1 VTTHPARW
9 RPKEQVLS
17 TYLISPAITAFAQ
30 TEMGRILASAA
41 AIFVAALLLKVIQR
55 RARNQSRACLEDQHG
70 KNSFVLLKNVVLLC
84 TMLVIAAIWASKI
97 AGAALSLA
105 AVGGAMLIIS
115 KEFVANLLGSAYLT
129 ATRSYRV
136 GDFIEIDG
144 LSGRVIDTD
153 LLATTLLEMGDGSQL
168 TSRAA
173 TIPHSLLLTKPLHNL
188 TATGEFAI
196 NMLKIVVDPSD
207 DLIAHEKAL
216 LKAAND
222 VCGPWLV
229 NANLHLMRFESREL
243 MDLPS
248 AHPRV
253 ILQLHSAKEA
263 TLSLRYTCVP
273 NQKVN
278 VEQTILR
285 NYLKG
290 RPSSCWQEPT

>member
-1 VTTHPARW
+1 
-9 RPKEQVLS
+9 LS
-17 TYLISPAITAFAQ
+17 TALISPAVTAFAQ
-30 TEMGRILASAA
+30 SEMGRILASLT
-41 AIFVAALLLKVIQR
+41 AILVAALLMKIIQR

-70 KNSFVLLKNVVLLC
+70 KNGFVLQKNLVLLC
-84 TMLVIAAIWASKI
+84 TVLVVIAIWASKI

-115 KEFVANLLGSAYLT
+115 KDFVANLLGSAYLT

-136 GDFIEIDG
+136 GDFVEIDG

-168 TSRAA
+168 TSRVA
-173 TIPHSLLLTKPLHNL
+173 TIPHASLLIKPLHNL
-188 TATGEFAI
+188 TATGEYAI
-196 NMLKIVVDPSD
+196 NMLKVVVDPQD
-207 DLIAHEKAL
+207 DLLELEKAL

-222 VCGPWLV
+222 VCSPWLI
-229 NANLHLMRFESREL
+229 NANLHLMRFETREL

-253 ILQLHSAKEA
+253 LIQLHGAKEA
-263 TLSLRYTCVP
+263 TLSLRYTCAP

-278 VEQTILR
+278 VEQSILR
-285 NYLKG
+285 NFIKN
-290 RPSSCWQEPT
+290 RPASRWHHPT